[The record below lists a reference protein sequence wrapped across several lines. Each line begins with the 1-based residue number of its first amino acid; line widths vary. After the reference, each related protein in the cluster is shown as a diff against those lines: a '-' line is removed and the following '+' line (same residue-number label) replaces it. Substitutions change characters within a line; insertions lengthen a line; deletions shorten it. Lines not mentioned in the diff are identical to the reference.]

1 MLTLNISFPSAD
13 VRHKTS
19 NLAISRCCFAD
30 DGKEMDKNEKC
41 TCRACTTIVFPLNMQ
56 ICDVLVPVAVVFAKT
71 PYYEAVNRNLHFVNA
86 IHIFCKMQ
94 FT

>member
-1 MLTLNISFPSAD
+1 MNISLPSAD
-13 VRHKTS
+13 DRHKTS

-30 DGKEMDKNEKC
+30 NGKEMDKNEKS
-41 TCRACTTIVFPLNMQ
+41 TCRACTTIFFFPRNMQ

-71 PYYEAVNRNLHFVNA
+71 PYYEAVNRNLHFVTA
-86 IHIFCKMQ
+86 IYIFCKMQ